1 MTENKDSKNK
11 NFIAQDNSTNDL
23 SEQEVASVSGAGVPN
38 PSFSRENKN
47 FIAQDK
53 TTNDLSEQEVASV
66 SGGRVDPGATNIK
79 GNVIF
84 TGP

>member
-1 MTENKDSKNK
+1 MSENKDSKNK
-11 NFIAQDNSTNDL
+11 EHIAQDKTTNDL
-23 SEQEVASVSGAGVPN
+23 SEQEVASVSGGAVPN
-38 PSFSRENKN
+38 ASFSREKKN

-66 SGGRVDPGATNIK
+66 SGGGVEPGATNIK